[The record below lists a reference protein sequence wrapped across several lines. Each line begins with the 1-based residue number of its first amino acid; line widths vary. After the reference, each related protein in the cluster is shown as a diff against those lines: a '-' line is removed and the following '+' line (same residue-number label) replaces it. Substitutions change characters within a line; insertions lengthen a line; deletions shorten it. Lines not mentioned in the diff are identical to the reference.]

1 MVDMVQM
8 FNTSLSEE
16 VESYTR
22 LFTTFLPQP
31 LNIDTSQAQTI
42 NGLSVPLLKGG
53 DTGLHENNTL
63 SDEFLNRTG
72 AISTLFVRSGND
84 FIRVATS
91 LRKENGERAMGTV
104 LDTASPAFAAVNKG
118 EVYRGLALLF
128 GKRYITQYQPVKNAE
143 GQVIAIVFVGVDIT
157 HSWNVMR
164 EKILNR
170 RLGESG
176 HFFVLDRSNGKTR
189 GQYLFHTGEEG
200 QLPKW
205 DDATQQQLLGDKPGT
220 LERVSDDGRT
230 LKMAYTPLPGWNW
243 TIVGEV
249 DKSVLLSSVTAMR
262 DRFLLAGVV
271 LSILFAGL
279 FVVLIRRVLT
289 RPLSNVIQLARQ
301 YAAGSPFQPARDASG
316 RVGQLIDAI
325 NGIGG
330 GLQKIVLQVR
340 EAAGEIHLGTNA
352 LASDTGE
359 ISEQINKQASS
370 VEETSASMEQLAA
383 TVQQN
388 AANMEQTQQLVGETS
403 LAVHQGGET
412 VTHAVSTMD
421 DIREASKRIE
431 DITRVI
437 ESIAFQTN
445 ILALNAAVE
454 AARAGE
460 HGKGFA
466 VVAQEVRALAGRS
479 ANAVKEIEQL
489 IGDTLRKVSEGHAL
503 SEQTRLAMDD
513 IIIHI
518 DNISQLVTEIN
529 HASREQSAGIGQ
541 VNLAMT
547 HIGEASHINADR
559 VSRSEQT
566 AQTLREK
573 GSHLTQLV
581 SLFQL
586 KANRLCPWRAAAGHF
601 APARSSAYRHGYP
614 ASCGTTPAP
623 PGAMRAAAL
632 LPAPSKKLLRDLPP
646 LRLLRFT
653 QFLLKLSPA
662 AVEVSVLPFYL
673 RKLIGKQIVNT
684 RLLRQHAQRPGT

>member
-1 MVDMVQM
+1 MITFFRLAGLGTKLSLLTGASVATLFLLFTFLLSHNASQQLEDLAVEDLHNQSTGMVDMVEM
-8 FNTSLSEE
+8 FNTSLSEK

-31 LNIDTSQAQTI
+31 LNSDSSQSRTI
-42 NGLSVPLLKGG
+42 NGLTVPLLKGG
-53 DTGLHENNTL
+53 ETELHENNTL
-63 SDEFLNRTG
+63 SDDFLSRTG

-91 LRKENGERAMGTV
+91 LRKENGDRAIGTV
-104 LDTASPAFAAVNKG
+104 LDSTSPAFAAVTKG

-143 GQVIAIVFVGVDIT
+143 GQVIGIIFVGVDIT

-170 RLGESG
+170 RLGKSG
-176 HFFVLDRSNGKTR
+176 HFFVLDRSSGKTR
-189 GQYLFHTGEEG
+189 GQYLFHASEEG
-200 QLPKW
+200 KLPNW
-205 DDATQQQLLGDKPGT
+205 DTATQQQLLSDKAGT
-220 LERVSDDGRT
+220 LERVSADGRT
-230 LKMAYTPLPGWNW
+230 LKVAYTPLPGWNW

-249 DKSVLLSSVTAMR
+249 DKAVLLSSVTTLR
-262 DRFLLAGVV
+262 DRFLMAGVV
-271 LSILFAGL
+271 LSALFAGL
-279 FVVLIRRVLT
+279 FVILIRRMLT
-289 RPLSNVIQLARQ
+289 RPLRAVIALARQ
-301 YAAGSPFQPARDASG
+301 YAAGDLRASLPVT
-316 RVGQLIDAI
+316 RQDEVGQLIDAI

-340 EAAGEIHLGTNA
+340 EAASEIHLGTKA

-403 LAVHQGGET
+403 RAVHQGGET

-421 DIREASKRIE
+421 DIRDASKRIE

-466 VVAQEVRALAGRS
+466 VVAQEVRALAARS
-479 ANAVKEIEQL
+479 ANAVKEIE
-489 IGDTLRKVSEGHAL
+489 S
-503 SEQTRLAMDD
+503 
-513 IIIHI
+513 
-518 DNISQLVTEIN
+518 
-529 HASREQSAGIGQ
+529 
-541 VNLAMT
+541 
-547 HIGEASHINADR
+547 
-559 VSRSEQT
+559 
-566 AQTLREK
+566 
-573 GSHLTQLV
+573 
-581 SLFQL
+581 
-586 KANRLCPWRAAAGHF
+586 
-601 APARSSAYRHGYP
+601 
-614 ASCGTTPAP
+614 
-623 PGAMRAAAL
+623 
-632 LPAPSKKLLRDLPP
+632 
-646 LRLLRFT
+646 
-653 QFLLKLSPA
+653 
-662 AVEVSVLPFYL
+662 
-673 RKLIGKQIVNT
+673 
-684 RLLRQHAQRPGT
+684 

>member
-1 MVDMVQM
+1 MITVFHRAGLGTRLSLLTGASVASLFLLFTFLLSHKASQQLEDLAVEDLHNQSTGMVDMVQM

-22 LFTTFLPQP
+22 LFTTYLPQP
-31 LNIDTSQAQTI
+31 LTRDSSQSRTI
-42 NGLSVPLLKGG
+42 NGLNVPLLKGG
-53 DTGLHENNTL
+53 ETELHENNTL
-63 SDEFLNRTG
+63 SDDFLSRTG

-91 LRKENGERAMGTV
+91 LRKENGDRAIGTL
-104 LDTASPAFAAVNKG
+104 LDTTSPAFASATKG

-128 GKRYITQYQPVKNAE
+128 GKRYITQYQPVKDAA
-143 GQVIAIVFVGVDIT
+143 GQVIGIIFVGVDIT

-189 GQYLFHTGEEG
+189 GQYLFHTSEEG
-200 QLPKW
+200 KLPTW
-205 DDATQQQLLGDKPGT
+205 DQATQQQLLSVKPGT
-220 LERVSDDGRT
+220 LERKSPDGRT
-230 LKMAYTPLPGWNW
+230 LKVAYTPLPGWNW

-249 DKSVLLSSVTAMR
+249 DKAVLLSNVTTLR
-262 DRFLLAGVV
+262 DRFLMAGVV
-271 LSILFAGL
+271 LSALFAGL
-279 FVVLIRRVLT
+279 FVIIIRRMLT
-289 RPLSNVIQLARQ
+289 RPLRSVIDLANQ
-301 YAAGSPFQPARDASG
+301 YAAGDLRSSLPVTRQDE
-316 RVGQLIDAI
+316 VGQLIGAI

-340 EAAGEIHLGTNA
+340 EAASEIHLGTNA

-383 TVQQN
+383 TVQHN
-388 AANMEQTQQLVGETS
+388 ADNMEQTQQLVGETS
-403 LAVHQGGET
+403 RAVHQGGET

-421 DIREASKRIE
+421 DIRAASKRIE

-466 VVAQEVRALAGRS
+466 VVAQEVRALAARS

-489 IGDTLRKVSEGHAL
+489 IGDTLKKVSEGHAL
-503 SEQTRLAMDD
+503 SEQTRMAMDS
-513 IIIHI
+513 ITVHI
-518 DNISQLVTEIN
+518 DNISQLVTGIN
-529 HASREQSAGIGQ
+529 HASREQSVGIGQ

-573 GSHLTQLV
+573 GSHLTRLV

-586 KANRLCPWRAAAGHF
+586 KP
-601 APARSSAYRHGYP
+601 
-614 ASCGTTPAP
+614 
-623 PGAMRAAAL
+623 
-632 LPAPSKKLLRDLPP
+632 
-646 LRLLRFT
+646 
-653 QFLLKLSPA
+653 
-662 AVEVSVLPFYL
+662 
-673 RKLIGKQIVNT
+673 
-684 RLLRQHAQRPGT
+684 

>member
-1 MVDMVQM
+1 MITFFRRAGLGTKLSLLTGASVATLFLLFTFLLSHNASQQLEDLAVEDLHNQSTGMVDMVEM

-31 LNIDTSQAQTI
+31 LNSDSSQSRTI
-42 NGLSVPLLKGG
+42 NGLTVPLLKGG
-53 DTGLHENNTL
+53 ETELHENNTL
-63 SDEFLNRTG
+63 SDDFLSRTG

-91 LRKENGERAMGTV
+91 LRKENGDRAIGTV
-104 LDTASPAFAAVNKG
+104 LDTTSPAFATVTKG

-143 GQVIAIVFVGVDIT
+143 GQVIGIIFVGVDIT

-176 HFFVLDRSNGKTR
+176 HFFVLDRSSGKTR
-189 GQYLFHTGEEG
+189 GQYLFHASDEG
-200 QLPKW
+200 KLPNW
-205 DDATQQQLLGDKPGT
+205 DTATQQQLLSDKAGT
-220 LERVSDDGRT
+220 LERVSADGRT
-230 LKMAYTPLPGWNW
+230 LKVAYTPLPGWNW

-249 DKSVLLSSVTAMR
+249 DKAVLLSSVTTLR
-262 DRFLLAGVV
+262 DRFLMAGVV
-271 LSILFAGL
+271 LSALFAGL
-279 FVVLIRRVLT
+279 FVILIRRMLT
-289 RPLSNVIQLARQ
+289 RPLRAVIALARQ
-301 YAAGSPFQPARDASG
+301 YAAGDLRASLPVT
-316 RVGQLIDAI
+316 RQDEVGQLIDAI

-340 EAAGEIHLGTNA
+340 EAASEIHLGTNA

-403 LAVHQGGET
+403 RAVHQGGET

-421 DIREASKRIE
+421 DIRDASKRIE

-466 VVAQEVRALAGRS
+466 VVAQEVRALAARS
-479 ANAVKEIEQL
+479 ANAVK
-489 IGDTLRKVSEGHAL
+489 
-503 SEQTRLAMDD
+503 RL
-513 IIIHI
+513 
-518 DNISQLVTEIN
+518 NS
-529 HASREQSAGIGQ
+529 
-541 VNLAMT
+541 
-547 HIGEASHINADR
+547 
-559 VSRSEQT
+559 
-566 AQTLREK
+566 
-573 GSHLTQLV
+573 
-581 SLFQL
+581 
-586 KANRLCPWRAAAGHF
+586 
-601 APARSSAYRHGYP
+601 
-614 ASCGTTPAP
+614 
-623 PGAMRAAAL
+623 
-632 LPAPSKKLLRDLPP
+632 
-646 LRLLRFT
+646 
-653 QFLLKLSPA
+653 
-662 AVEVSVLPFYL
+662 
-673 RKLIGKQIVNT
+673 
-684 RLLRQHAQRPGT
+684 

>member
-1 MVDMVQM
+1 MISFFRRAGLGTKLSLLTGVSVAILFLLFTFLLSHKASQQLESLAVEDLHNQSTGMVDMVEM

-31 LNIDTSQAQTI
+31 LHVDSAESRTI
-42 NGLSVPLLKGG
+42 NGLTVPLLKGG
-53 DTGLHENNTL
+53 EAGLHDNNAL
-63 SDEFLNRTG
+63 SDDFLNRTG

-91 LRKENGERAMGTV
+91 LRKENGDRAMGTV
-104 LDTASPAFAAVNKG
+104 LDTTSPAFAAVTKG

-128 GKRYITQYQPVKNAE
+128 GKRYITQYQPVKNSD
-143 GQVIAIVFVGVDIT
+143 GQVIGIIFVGVDIT

-176 HFFVLDRSNGKTR
+176 HFFVLDRSTGKTR
-189 GQYLFHTGEEG
+189 GQYLFHNSEEG

-205 DDATQQQLLGDKPGT
+205 DSATQQQLLSDTAGT
-220 LERVSDDGRT
+220 LERISDDGRT

-249 DKSVLLSSVTAMR
+249 DKAVLLSNVNHLR
-262 DRFLLAGVV
+262 DRFLLAGVA
-271 LSILFAGL
+271 LSVLFAGL
-279 FVVLIRRVLT
+279 FVMIIRRMLT
-289 RPLSNVIQLARQ
+289 RPLRNVIHLARL
-301 YAAGSPFQPARDASG
+301 YAAGDLRANLPVTRQDE
-316 RVGQLIDAI
+316 VGQLIAAI
-325 NGIGG
+325 NGIGD
-330 GLQKIVLQVR
+330 GLQKIVIQVR
-340 EAAGEIHLGTNA
+340 EAAGDIRTGTNA
-352 LASDTGE
+352 LANDSGE

-388 AANMEQTQQLVGETS
+388 AANMEQTQQLVAETS
-403 LAVHQGGET
+403 RAVHQGGET
-412 VTHAVSTMD
+412 VTHAVATMD
-421 DIREASKRIE
+421 DIRDASKRIE

-466 VVAQEVRALAGRS
+466 VVAQEVRALAARS

-489 IGDTLRKVSEGHAL
+489 IGDTLNKVSEGHAL
-503 SEQTRLAMDD
+503 SEQTRLAMDA
-513 IIIHI
+513 IIVHI

-566 AQTLREK
+566 ARALREQ
-573 GSHLTQLV
+573 GSHLARLV

-586 KANRLCPWRAAAGHF
+586 K
-601 APARSSAYRHGYP
+601 
-614 ASCGTTPAP
+614 
-623 PGAMRAAAL
+623 
-632 LPAPSKKLLRDLPP
+632 D
-646 LRLLRFT
+646 
-653 QFLLKLSPA
+653 
-662 AVEVSVLPFYL
+662 
-673 RKLIGKQIVNT
+673 
-684 RLLRQHAQRPGT
+684 

>member
-1 MVDMVQM
+1 MITFFHRAGLGTKLSLLTGAGVATLFLLFTFLLSHKASQQLEDLAVEDLHNQSTGMVDMVQM

-31 LNIDTSQAQTI
+31 LNSDGSQSRTI
-42 NGLSVPLLKGG
+42 NGLTVPLLKGG
-53 DTGLHENNTL
+53 ETELHENNTL
-63 SDEFLNRTG
+63 SDDFLSRTG

-91 LRKENGERAMGTV
+91 LRKENGERAIGTV
-104 LDTASPAFAAVNKG
+104 LDATGPAFAAVTKG

-128 GKRYITQYQPVKNAE
+128 GKRYITQYQPVKDPQ
-143 GQVIAIVFVGVDIT
+143 GQVIGIIFVGVDIT

-176 HFFVLDRSNGKTR
+176 RFFVLDRSNGKTR
-189 GQYLFHTGEEG
+189 GQYLFHATEEG
-200 QLPKW
+200 KLPNW
-205 DDATQQQLLGDKPGT
+205 DAATQQQLLGDKPGT
-220 LERVSDDGRT
+220 LERVSADGRT
-230 LKMAYTPLPGWNW
+230 LKVAYTPLPGWNW

-249 DKSVLLSSVTAMR
+249 DKAVLLSSVATLR
-262 DRFLLAGVV
+262 DRFLLAGVA
-271 LSILFAGL
+271 LSALFAGL
-279 FVVLIRRVLT
+279 FVLIIRRMLT
-289 RPLSNVIQLARQ
+289 RPLRGVIDLARQ
-301 YAAGSPFQPARDASG
+301 YAAGDLRASLPVT
-316 RVGQLIDAI
+316 RQDEVGQLVDAI
-325 NGIGG
+325 NGIGD

-340 EAAGEIHLGTNA
+340 EAAGEIHQGTNA

-403 LAVHQGGET
+403 RAVHHGGET

-421 DIREASKRIE
+421 DIRDASKRIE

-466 VVAQEVRALAGRS
+466 VVAQEVRALAARS

-489 IGDTLRKVSEGHAL
+489 IGDTLNKVSEGHAL
-503 SEQTRLAMDD
+503 SEQTRLAMDS
-513 IIIHI
+513 IIVHI

-559 VSRSEQT
+559 ISRSEQT

-573 GSHLTQLV
+573 GSHLTRLV

-586 KANRLCPWRAAAGHF
+586 KG
-601 APARSSAYRHGYP
+601 
-614 ASCGTTPAP
+614 
-623 PGAMRAAAL
+623 
-632 LPAPSKKLLRDLPP
+632 
-646 LRLLRFT
+646 
-653 QFLLKLSPA
+653 
-662 AVEVSVLPFYL
+662 
-673 RKLIGKQIVNT
+673 
-684 RLLRQHAQRPGT
+684 

>member
-1 MVDMVQM
+1 MINSFRRAGLGTKLSLLTGMSVAILFLLFTFLLSHKASQQLEELAVEDLHNQSTGMVDMVQM

-31 LNIDTSQAQTI
+31 FTVDNSQTRTI
-42 NGLSVPLLKGG
+42 SGINVPLLKGG
-53 DTGLHENNTL
+53 ESELHENNAF
-63 SDEFLNRTG
+63 SDDFLNRTG

-91 LRKENGERAMGTV
+91 LRKENGDRAMGTV
-104 LDTASPAFAAVNKG
+104 LDTTSPAFAAVTRG

-128 GKRYITQYQPVKNAE
+128 GKRYITQYQPVKNGE
-143 GQVIAIVFVGVDIT
+143 GQVIGIIFVGVDIT

-176 HFFVLDRSNGKTR
+176 HFYVLDRSNGKTR
-189 GQYLFHTGEEG
+189 GQFLFHSSEEG
-200 QLPKW
+200 QRPKW
-205 DDATQQQLLGDKPGT
+205 DSATQQHLLSDASGT
-220 LERVSDDGRT
+220 LERLSVDGRT

-249 DKSVLLSSVTAMR
+249 DKSVLLASVNTMR

-271 LSILFAGL
+271 LSVLFAGM
-279 FVVLIRRVLT
+279 FVVLIRRMLT
-289 RPLSNVIQLARQ
+289 RPLRNVIDLARQ
-301 YAAGSPFQPARDASG
+301 YAAGDLRASLPVT
-316 RVGQLIDAI
+316 RHDEVGQLVDAI
-325 NGIGG
+325 NGIGD
-330 GLQKIVLQVR
+330 GLQKIVIQVR

-421 DIREASKRIE
+421 DIRDASKRIE

-466 VVAQEVRALAGRS
+466 VVAQEVRALAARS
-479 ANAVKEIEQL
+479 ANAVKEIEHL
-489 IGDTLRKVSEGHAL
+489 IGDTLNKVSEGHAL
-503 SEQTRLAMDD
+503 SEKTRLAMDA
-513 IIIHI
+513 IIVHI

-566 AQTLREK
+566 AHTLREK

-586 KANRLCPWRAAAGHF
+586 KG
-601 APARSSAYRHGYP
+601 
-614 ASCGTTPAP
+614 
-623 PGAMRAAAL
+623 
-632 LPAPSKKLLRDLPP
+632 
-646 LRLLRFT
+646 
-653 QFLLKLSPA
+653 
-662 AVEVSVLPFYL
+662 
-673 RKLIGKQIVNT
+673 
-684 RLLRQHAQRPGT
+684 

>member
-1 MVDMVQM
+1 
-8 FNTSLSEE
+8 
-16 VESYTR
+16 
-22 LFTTFLPQP
+22 
-31 LNIDTSQAQTI
+31 
-42 NGLSVPLLKGG
+42 
-53 DTGLHENNTL
+53 
-63 SDEFLNRTG
+63 
-72 AISTLFVRSGND
+72 
-84 FIRVATS
+84 
-91 LRKENGERAMGTV
+91 
-104 LDTASPAFAAVNKG
+104 
-118 EVYRGLALLF
+118 
-128 GKRYITQYQPVKNAE
+128 
-143 GQVIAIVFVGVDIT
+143 
-157 HSWNVMR
+157 
-164 EKILNR
+164 
-170 RLGESG
+170 
-176 HFFVLDRSNGKTR
+176 
-189 GQYLFHTGEEG
+189 
-200 QLPKW
+200 
-205 DDATQQQLLGDKPGT
+205 
-220 LERVSDDGRT
+220 
-230 LKMAYTPLPGWNW
+230 
-243 TIVGEV
+243 
-249 DKSVLLSSVTAMR
+249 
-262 DRFLLAGVV
+262 
-271 LSILFAGL
+271 
-279 FVVLIRRVLT
+279 
-289 RPLSNVIQLARQ
+289 
-301 YAAGSPFQPARDASG
+301 
-316 RVGQLIDAI
+316 
-325 NGIGG
+325 
-330 GLQKIVLQVR
+330 R

-352 LASDTGE
+352 LAADTGE

-403 LAVHQGGET
+403 LSVHQGGET

-503 SEQTRLAMDD
+503 SEKTRLAMDD

-559 VSRSEQT
+559 ISRSEQT

-573 GSHLTQLV
+573 GSHLAQLV

-586 KANRLCPWRAAAGHF
+586 KG
-601 APARSSAYRHGYP
+601 
-614 ASCGTTPAP
+614 
-623 PGAMRAAAL
+623 
-632 LPAPSKKLLRDLPP
+632 
-646 LRLLRFT
+646 
-653 QFLLKLSPA
+653 
-662 AVEVSVLPFYL
+662 
-673 RKLIGKQIVNT
+673 
-684 RLLRQHAQRPGT
+684 

>member
-1 MVDMVQM
+1 MITFFRRAGLGTKLSLLTGASVATLFLLFTFLLSHNASQQLEDLAVEDLHNQSTGMVDMVEM

-31 LNIDTSQAQTI
+31 LNSDSSQSRTI
-42 NGLSVPLLKGG
+42 NGLTVPLLKGG
-53 DTGLHENNTL
+53 ETELHENNTL
-63 SDEFLNRTG
+63 SDDFLSRTG

-91 LRKENGERAMGTV
+91 LRKENGDRAIGTV
-104 LDTASPAFAAVNKG
+104 LDTTSPAFAAVTKG
-118 EVYRGLALLF
+118 EV
-128 GKRYITQYQPVKNAE
+128 YITQYQPVKNAE
-143 GQVIAIVFVGVDIT
+143 GQVIGIIFVGVDIT

-176 HFFVLDRSNGKTR
+176 HFFVLDRSSGKTR
-189 GQYLFHTGEEG
+189 GQYLFHTSEEG
-200 QLPKW
+200 KLPNW
-205 DDATQQQLLGDKPGT
+205 DTATQQQLLSDKAGT
-220 LERVSDDGRT
+220 LERVSADGRT
-230 LKMAYTPLPGWNW
+230 LKVAYTPLPGWNW

-249 DKSVLLSSVTAMR
+249 DKAVLLSSVTTLR
-262 DRFLLAGVV
+262 DRFLMAGVM
-271 LSILFAGL
+271 LSALFAGL
-279 FVVLIRRVLT
+279 FVILIRRMLT
-289 RPLSNVIQLARQ
+289 RPLRAVIALARQ
-301 YAAGSPFQPARDASG
+301 YAAGDLRASLPVT
-316 RVGQLIDAI
+316 RQDEVGQLIDAI

-340 EAAGEIHLGTNA
+340 EAASEIHLGTNA

-403 LAVHQGGET
+403 RAVHQGGET

-421 DIREASKRIE
+421 DIRDASKRIE

-466 VVAQEVRALAGRS
+466 VVAQEVRALAARS

-489 IGDTLRKVSEGHAL
+489 IGDTLNKVSEGHAL
-503 SEQTRLAMDD
+503 SEQTRLAMDA
-513 IIIHI
+513 IIVHI

-529 HASREQSAGIGQ
+529 HA
-541 VNLAMT
+541 
-547 HIGEASHINADR
+547 
-559 VSRSEQT
+559 SRSEQT

-573 GSHLTQLV
+573 GSHLTRLV
-581 SLFQL
+581 SLFHL
-586 KANRLCPWRAAAGHF
+586 KA
-601 APARSSAYRHGYP
+601 
-614 ASCGTTPAP
+614 
-623 PGAMRAAAL
+623 
-632 LPAPSKKLLRDLPP
+632 
-646 LRLLRFT
+646 
-653 QFLLKLSPA
+653 
-662 AVEVSVLPFYL
+662 
-673 RKLIGKQIVNT
+673 
-684 RLLRQHAQRPGT
+684 